1 MELSACAIDPSAK
14 RPLFEC
20 IDTRSTLDSCGG
32 CSSEGTGVD
41 CSQIEGAD
49 EVSCDGGRCVVR
61 SCERGWAVAEDG
73 STCEKVPEADKNNTH
88 WGSVFRNVKAGRR
101 VVLQ

>member
-20 IDTRSTLDSCGG
+20 IDTTSTLDSCGG

-41 CSQIEGAD
+41 CSQIEGAED
-49 EVSCDGGRCVVR
+49 VSCEVGRCVVR
-61 SCERGWAVAEDG
+61 QCAKGWAVSGDEGSCERQQEGERNE
-73 STCEKVPEADKNNTH
+73 TY
-88 WGSVFRNVKAGRR
+88 WGGVFRNVRAGSR
-101 VVLQ
+101 VVMQ